1 MKKYIVC
8 FYNTYT
14 DTIEVFGDYD
24 TKEEAFE
31 EMDKYPELDFWVSER
46 I

>member
-1 MKKYIVC
+1 MKKIIVN
-8 FYNTYT
+8 FYNNYT
-14 DTIEVFGDYD
+14 DTIEFFGDYD

-31 EMDKYPELDFWVSER
+31 AIGEYPELDFWVSER